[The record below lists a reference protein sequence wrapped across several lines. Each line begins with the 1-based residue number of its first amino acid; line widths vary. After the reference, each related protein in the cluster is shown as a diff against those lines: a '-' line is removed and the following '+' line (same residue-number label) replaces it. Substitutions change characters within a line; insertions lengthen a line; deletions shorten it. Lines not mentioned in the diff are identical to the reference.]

1 MNIHSLFI
9 LNKTGVCIYSRNITS
24 DFDNIDPNLITPFFS
39 ALFSFSANVISQQTP
54 EILEMGGFRIAFK
67 VKGEFIYAILA
78 DSTAS
83 LLFIKSRLVS
93 IVDVFE
99 EFLENNDVED
109 YEVIENAEFDSK
121 IDSIITGD
129 DELIGSQPLYKKIID
144 FIKRLTLENEILGAT
159 LFTINGKVIF
169 TSLPHDI
176 LLSSLKE
183 LEIRHTVANEFK
195 LTFVCLDNGQKVF
208 TGKINI
214 PWKLDPLLI
223 VVLFESSVPLGMAEL
238 NLDKLIKTIENIL

>member
-1 MNIHSLFI
+1 MIIHSLFI
-9 LNKTGVCIYSRNITS
+9 LKNTGACIYSRNITS
-24 DFDNIDPNLITPFFS
+24 DFDNIEPNLITPFFS
-39 ALFSFSANVISQQTP
+39 ALFSFSASVISKQTP

-99 EFLENNDVED
+99 EFLENNEVED
-109 YEVIENAEFDSK
+109 CQEIVSNEFDSK
-121 IDSIITGD
+121 IDSIITGE
-129 DELIGSQPLYKKIID
+129 DELIGNQPLYRKIID
-144 FIKRLTLENEILGAT
+144 FIKRLMLENEILGAA
-159 LFTINGKVIF
+159 LFTINGKVIY
-169 TSLPHDI
+169 TSLPHNI

-183 LEIRHTVANEFK
+183 LELRHMMANEFK
-195 LTFVCLDNGQKVF
+195 LTFVSLDNGQKVF
-208 TGKINI
+208 TRKIDI
-214 PWKLDPLLI
+214 PWKLDPLLF
-223 VVLFESSVPLGMAEL
+223 VVLFESSVPLGMAEV